1 MSIIAFPGTNLADV
15 PAMLHALAD
24 QIASG
29 EYGSA
34 RGLVYA
40 FVTDE
45 DDLYCN
51 ALGRVSQIECVGLLT
66 MASTMLQCE
75 DCE

>member
-1 MSIIAFPGTNLADV
+1 MSVITFPGINMADV

-29 EYGSA
+29 EYGKA

-45 DDLYCN
+45 DDIYCN
-51 ALGRVSQIECVGLLT
+51 ALGRVSQIECVGLLS
-66 MASTMLQCE
+66 MASFMLQCE
-75 DCE
+75 GDD